1 MEKDLSNVELLR
13 ILTSQTTDKK
23 TDISVMKTNI
33 AKDMGKIKT
42 DTLNIIIQK
51 QQETL
56 TMFNLHKKQVQ
67 EQLAQLRKNSATNV
81 VLDREITIVGH
92 DDSALPQTVQQAENH
107 IPKQCISE
115 KLRFYLKE
123 SYEDEIVLNAAEW
136 LINQLS
142 ENREVLSIK
151 ALAPILDIKNPRA
164 TIINAIHNYHEQ
176 CQTLEGSEN

>member
-1 MEKDLSNVELLR
+1 MLSDTSTTPAPTNTVEKDLSNVELLR

-107 IPKQCISE
+107 IPKQYISE
-115 KLRFYLKE
+115 ELRFYLKE

-142 ENREVLSIK
+142 ENREVLSIN
-151 ALAPILDIKNPRA
+151 ALAPILDIKNP
-164 TIINAIHNYHEQ
+164 
-176 CQTLEGSEN
+176 